1 MKNKAPKFNLIPTE
15 NRLVGTSGWD
25 EGRPREE
32 VRRGKECCFIGERQQ
47 ENHISVSVSIC
58 QGTERRGGWRRG
70 EARRG
75 WGGVG
80 GAEEDKVSRGVR
92 KRSSS

>member
-1 MKNKAPKFNLIPTE
+1 MRGGEA
-15 NRLVGTSGWD
+15 
-25 EGRPREE
+25 REE

-58 QGTERRGGWRRG
+58 QGTEGRGGWRRG
-70 EARRG
+70 EAVVGGGGRRG
-75 WGGVG
+75 GD
-80 GAEEDKVSRGVR
+80 AEEDKVSRGVR